1 MSDLD
6 LEIREAQSFRP
17 PGGWGAVSKKIFFS
31 ALQAPFWS
39 KNKGEGGGEAGP
51 LGPFPG
57 SATGGDAPLRNGVT
71 SGDVNKF

>member
-17 PGGWGAVSKKIFFS
+17 PGGVGGGLQKNFFS

-39 KNKGEGGGEAGP
+39 KNKGEGGGGSGPPGP
-51 LGPFPG
+51 LPWIRYWRGC
-57 SATGGDAPLRNGVT
+57 TTKEWRNCW
-71 SGDVNKF
+71 